1 MSNQSEEDKIL
12 YFPICPECNEIAS
25 IDYKNT
31 FNIELVCGLCES
43 NTLISIE
50 NIKYKKINK
59 INKNLYNI
67 LNTIK
72 DDKKIV
78 VNKVISIITKLNYIY
93 LSIIKT
99 MYRNNFKKCVFL

>member
-1 MSNQSEEDKIL
+1 M
-12 YFPICPECNEIAS
+12 
-25 IDYKNT
+25 
-31 FNIELVCGLCES
+31 CGICES
-43 NTLISIE
+43 NTLKSIE

-99 MYRNNFKKCVFL
+99 MYRNNYKKCVFL

>member
-1 MSNQSEEDKIL
+1 M
-12 YFPICPECNEIAS
+12 
-25 IDYKNT
+25 
-31 FNIELVCGLCES
+31 CGICES